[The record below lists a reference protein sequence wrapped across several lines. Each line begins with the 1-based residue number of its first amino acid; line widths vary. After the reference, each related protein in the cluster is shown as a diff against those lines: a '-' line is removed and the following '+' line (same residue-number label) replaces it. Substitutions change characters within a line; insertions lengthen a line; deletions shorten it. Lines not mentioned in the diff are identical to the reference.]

1 MSRSAA
7 VPRPAW
13 VLDHAPDTPFMS
25 LRTRDAPGIS
35 PLDPANWLARDADF
49 DAQTAYRK
57 HLIARHRDKV
67 IAAVPEAA
75 DAISELGDRLGLPG
89 GADVLADSAAIAAE
103 DFCIMAPGPDGYRL
117 VGATLCFPAH
127 WVLAEKLGRPMEAIH
142 DPVPDYDPT
151 MARRVGRMF
160 DTLHVDRPLMR
171 ANWLIDPTP
180 ELFLPGG
187 THADRE
193 TSDGTGP
200 LYLRTERQTMIRL
213 PETGS
218 IVFGIK
224 TSISDLDALPDDQ
237 IAALADG
244 IRAYSAGK
252 VAYRGGERWHA
263 AMLGRLDR
271 MMSARGIVT
280 A

>member
-1 MSRSAA
+1 
-7 VPRPAW
+7 
-13 VLDHAPDTPFMS
+13 MS

-35 PLDPANWLARDADF
+35 PLDQANWLARDADF

-57 HLIARHRDKV
+57 DLIARNRDKV
-67 IAAVPEAA
+67 IAALPEST
-75 DAISELGDRLGLPG
+75 DAIAELGARLGLPAD
-89 GADVLADSAAIAAE
+89 ADVLADSAAIAAE

-117 VGATLCFPAH
+117 VAATLCFPAH
-127 WVLAEKLGRPMEAIH
+127 WVLAEKLGQPMDIIH

-151 MARRVGRMF
+151 MARRIGRMF

-187 THADRE
+187 THKHRM

-200 LYLRTERQTMIRL
+200 LYLRTEQQTLVRL
-213 PETGS
+213 PGTGH

-224 TSISDLDALPDDQ
+224 TSVSDLDALPDDQ
-237 IAALADG
+237 IIALADG
-244 IRAYSAGK
+244 VRAYSPGK
-252 VAYRGGERWHA
+252 IAYRGGGRWHA
-263 AMLGRLDR
+263 AVLGRFDR
-271 MMSARGIVT
+271 MMSARGIAT
-280 A
+280 T